1 MVITNKLY
9 YKFFVLDKVVN
20 SGQVD
25 AKQISEV
32 FWKLSEV
39 SQHLLC
45 PGQWIHLLLSE
56 KIRVKTEEYF
66 VALGDNINTLLILL
80 ISRTL
85 IFVIIYFIFRIQPTV
100 HFESR
105 TNFR

>member
-1 MVITNKLY
+1 MRKNDVFTFAARVVITNKLY

-45 PGQWIHLLLSE
+45 PGQPFCLFEH
-56 KIRVKTEEYF
+56 R
-66 VALGDNINTLLILL
+66 D
-80 ISRTL
+80 
-85 IFVIIYFIFRIQPTV
+85 IF
-100 HFESR
+100 
-105 TNFR
+105 